1 MFGNVACGV
10 AGYQRDRNG
19 MGSGFLWIYAGSNSG
34 FTAVDTQSATVA
46 FGIGMRGNAM
56 DEIIKVEKVGYIYQS
71 KYQKTQALSGVSC
84 SFERGKVYAITGKSG
99 SGKSTLLALLAG
111 LDVPTE
117 GNIYIDGKE
126 IREIDR
132 DEYRMNC
139 AAVIYQAFHLFPLL
153 TVLENVMF
161 PLKLSHVPA
170 KEAQSRAQGFLAK
183 VGLPDTLY
191 YKMPNMISGG
201 EQQRVAIARAMASGG
216 QILLADEPT
225 GNLDTHNES
234 IVVELLEKL
243 AHEEDYAV
251 IIVTHNEKVAMTADV
266 IYEMS
271 DGMLKMVHE

>member
-1 MFGNVACGV
+1 
-10 AGYQRDRNG
+10 
-19 MGSGFLWIYAGSNSG
+19 
-34 FTAVDTQSATVA
+34 
-46 FGIGMRGNAM
+46 M
-56 DEIIKVEKVGYIYQS
+56 DEIIKVEKVDYIYQS

-161 PLKLSHVPA
+161 PLQLNHVPA

-191 YKMPNMISGG
+191 HKMPNMISGG

-271 DGMLKMVHE
+271 DGMLKMIHH